1 LLENNFEKENSILNI
16 VSMKC
21 TYTLFSKKGIVRNI
35 GHYIL
40 LIIII
45 FFLISTIL
53 FFKVGLHIFD
63 TYVKKI
69 LKLKS
74 QSGGRSEGIKKKI
87 KVKKKKMKM
96 KKSSKNNLQ
105 SNPIKKKIKLSEK
118 TNKNVEVFKTN
129 ISKSNSKFDLKS
141 SNELVNSKN
150 YNFAEKRRNDKL
162 TTVKNKVK
170 SNLEYEELNDYELN
184 TLTYIEAL
192 QYDKRTFFESY
203 ISLIKTNNIVIFAFC
218 PLNDYNIR
226 IIKICLFFIFFV
238 IHYTFNTLFFTKSL
252 IHEIYKD
259 GGAYNFYSVFSKI
272 ISAFFI
278 SYFLCSLIKYLSL
291 SERLVIQVKFQAT
304 YEIAEDKSEKVR
316 RVFIIQNICF
326 FSLSFIFLILLW
338 YYLSSFC
345 AVYQNS
351 QIYLIKNVLISFG
364 LSFLFPFIF
373 YIIPPILRMISLKS
387 RQMEKIYIIS
397 KIIQFL

>member
-1 LLENNFEKENSILNI
+1 
-16 VSMKC
+16 
-21 TYTLFSKKGIVRNI
+21 
-35 GHYIL
+35 
-40 LIIII
+40 
-45 FFLISTIL
+45 
-53 FFKVGLHIFD
+53 
-63 TYVKKI
+63 
-69 LKLKS
+69 
-74 QSGGRSEGIKKKI
+74 
-87 KVKKKKMKM
+87 M

-397 KIIQFL
+397 KIIQFI